1 MLVNGLE
8 HFLAIRRIILN
19 MAFSWA
25 ISLGISVVNNMSEVT
40 YLFLI
45 LYWLYFI
52 KVSILWIIITKFDQN
67 TSYDCQNIN
76 IIMAEA
82 MSVYFTITTSAPN
95 TELHVY

>member
-40 YLFLI
+40 VIYFWFYTDYI
-45 LYWLYFI
+45 LLR
-52 KVSILWIIITKFDQN
+52 
-67 TSYDCQNIN
+67 
-76 IIMAEA
+76 
-82 MSVYFTITTSAPN
+82 SVFYG
-95 TELHVY
+95 